1 MTNSIRNDGIY
12 NVQNGQKLQSIAA
25 KRASGGF
32 DTMLRQEIQKTEG
45 LQFSKHSKERIEQ
58 RGISLTDELMADLNA
73 AAGKA
78 RLRGARDV
86 VMIGQDA
93 AFIVSVTNNMV
104 VTAMNGEEM
113 KDNIFTN
120 IDSAVIL

>member
-1 MTNSIRNDGIY
+1 MTNSIRNNSVY
-12 NVQNGQKLQSIAA
+12 NVQNGQKLQNIAA
-25 KRASGGF
+25 KRAGGGF
-32 DTMLRQEIQKTEG
+32 DAMLQQEIQKADG

-58 RGISLTDELMADLNA
+58 RGISLTEDLMADLNA

-86 VMIGQDA
+86 VMIGHDA
-93 AFIVSVTNNMV
+93 AFIVNVTNNMV